1 MKDLLVFGTGGWDGW
16 EVAVVMEC
24 GVGSNVIITG

>member
-1 MKDLLVFGTGGWDGW
+1 MFGPTGGWDGW

-24 GVGSNVIITG
+24 GVGSNVIISG